1 MKNKNYWDEYYS
13 SKSNL
18 THLNKESSFA
28 QFVFDFLKKQNLNS
42 KNHRLLDVA
51 CGNGRD
57 SFYFADCGLNV
68 DCIDLSSNIVS
79 DKLSFHKTNLFE
91 FNFQNFDSIYL
102 RFVIHSLTEHELNA
116 LMLKI
121 EKECKENCYIFIE
134 TRSSKE
140 FNHEEKLETF
150 FNSSE
155 GKAHYRILYSLNY
168 LKSKFEEKMKLIYEI
183 ESKGLAM
190 HKEENP
196 WIIRI
201 VLKK

>member
-1 MKNKNYWDEYYS
+1 M
-13 SKSNL
+13 
-18 THLNKESSFA
+18 
-28 QFVFDFLKKQNLNS
+28 
-42 KNHRLLDVA
+42 LDVA

-57 SFYFADCGLNV
+57 SFYFVNCGLSV

-79 DKLSFHKTNLFE
+79 DKLSFHKANLFE
-91 FNFQNFDSIYL
+91 FDFQNFDSIYL
-102 RFVIHSLTEHELNA
+102 RFVIHSLTECELNT

-155 GKAHYRILYSLNY
+155 GKAHYRILYSMNY
-168 LKSKFEEKMKLIYEI
+168 LKSKFVKKMKLIYEI
-183 ESKGLAM
+183 ESKGLAS
-190 HKEENP
+190 HKEEDP
-196 WIIRI
+196 WVIRM